1 MLVILCANKFSHTS
15 DGFHYLI
22 EVKAKDLVDEENS
35 MRLEFRRV
43 EENSGEVRRV
53 FERQKKVKRVQE
65 S

>member
-1 MLVILCANKFSHTS
+1 M
-15 DGFHYLI
+15 I